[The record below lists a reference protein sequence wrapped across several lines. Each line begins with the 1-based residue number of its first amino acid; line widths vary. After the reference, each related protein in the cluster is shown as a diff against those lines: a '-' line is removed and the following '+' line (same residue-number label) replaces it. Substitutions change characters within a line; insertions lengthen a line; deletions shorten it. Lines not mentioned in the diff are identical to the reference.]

1 MQLGE
6 LNWPSV
12 PAQTGKVVVVP
23 IGSLEQHGNHLP
35 LLTDTLIGSEI
46 ARRAADD
53 VGDIALFLPM
63 LWIGASD
70 HHRAMP
76 GTVSLSAE
84 TYTHVLK
91 ELLDSLIG
99 GGFRR
104 ILLLNSHAGNIT
116 PAQMAISD
124 KQIEY
129 RRQLPDL
136 YLALASWFEILTP
149 ESVASL
155 EPSLLQTRI
164 SHACEWE
171 TSAIQVIRPDLV
183 GDDRLSTRRRFESA
197 FWCPDF
203 RKGSRVSVA
212 RTLEQSSP
220 NGALGYP
227 EKASP
232 EKGEALLALAARE
245 IAAFVREFA
254 NWPAPLGEETLEM
267 PETA

>member
-12 PAQTGKVVVVP
+12 PAQNGKVVVVP
-23 IGSLEQHGNHLP
+23 IGSLEQHGHHLP
-35 LLTDTLIGSEI
+35 LLTDTMIGGEI
-46 ARRAADD
+46 ARRVEAE
-53 VGDIALFLPM
+53 VGEVALFLPV

-84 TYTHVLK
+84 TYVHVLK
-91 ELLDSLIG
+91 ELIDSLIG

-104 ILLLNSHAGNIT
+104 ILLLNSHAGNIV
-116 PAQMAISD
+116 PGQLAISD
-124 KQIEY
+124 KQIQY
-129 RRQLPDL
+129 RHQFPDL

-149 ESVASL
+149 ENLASL
-155 EPSLLQTRI
+155 DPPSVQTRI

-171 TSAIQVIRPDLV
+171 TSAIQTIRPELV
-183 GDDRLSTRRRFESA
+183 GDDRPSTRRKFESA

-227 EKASP
+227 ELASP
-232 EKGEALLALAARE
+232 EKGDALLALAARE
-245 IAAFVREFA
+245 IAAFIREFA
-254 NWPAPLGEETLEM
+254 TWPAPLGPETLE
-267 PETA
+267 TN

>member
-6 LNWPSV
+6 LNWPAV
-12 PAQTGKVVVVP
+12 PAQTPKVVVVP
-23 IGSLEQHGNHLP
+23 IGSLEQHGHHLP
-35 LLTDTLIGSEI
+35 LLTDSLIGGEI
-46 ARRAADD
+46 ARRAADATH
-53 VGDIALFLPM
+53 DIALFLPM

-70 HHRAMP
+70 HHRAFP
-76 GTVSLSAE
+76 GTASLSAE
-84 TYTHVLK
+84 TYTRVLK

-99 GGFRR
+99 SGFRR

-129 RRQLPDL
+129 RQQFPDL
-136 YLALASWFEILTP
+136 YLVLASWFEILTA
-149 ESVASL
+149 ESLAAL
-155 EPSLLQTRI
+155 DPTLLQTRI

-171 TSAIQVIRPDLV
+171 TSAIQAIRPDLV
-183 GDDRLSTRRRFESA
+183 GDERPATRRRFDSA

-212 RTLEQSSP
+212 RTLEQSSGS
-220 NGALGYP
+220 GALGYP
-227 EKASP
+227 EQASP

-245 IAAFVREFA
+245 VAAFVREMA
-254 NWPAPLGEETLEM
+254 DWPDYLGAETLET
-267 PETA
+267 PG